1 MKAVL
6 GYIKRNFWPISSIAF
21 GPWHAGLMLLMVGGL
36 TKGTILGDYIEAHY
50 TSLKSILVVTF
61 SLYFMVA
68 FMMWV
73 VHRPKPEK
81 KEVSGQRKEIIGLSL
96 WQILGWG
103 FLGILTV
110 PLLMAVSVFS
120 YRDYF
125 TETLQY
131 ILSLDAAVNA
141 GFVWL
146 ISIAALVMTPI
157 TVVWLAWM
165 WLAWN
170 RAEYSEGDMDNWSY
184 EYEG

>member
-1 MKAVL
+1 MKTVF
-6 GYIKRNFWPISSIAF
+6 GYLKRNFWPISSIAF
-21 GPWHAGLMLLMVGGL
+21 GPWHAGLMLAILAGV
-36 TKGTILGDYIEAHY
+36 TSGTVVGDYISANY
-50 TSLKSILVVTF
+50 ASLKSIFVVSF

-73 VHRPKPEK
+73 VHRPKSEQK
-81 KEVSGQRKEIIGLSL
+81 AVAGQRKAIIGLSL
-96 WQILGWG
+96 PQILGWG
-103 FLGILTV
+103 VVGIVTV

-120 YRDYF
+120 NLEYF
-125 TETLQY
+125 SETIEY

-157 TVVWLAWM
+157 TIIWLVWM

-170 RAEYSEGDMDNWSY
+170 RAEYSELEMENWSY